1 MTSADQSPEEHPEPA
16 DQPPLEEPAEA
27 HSPEEPAEATPSAES
42 PGSAEVV
49 ESAEEATEGSE
60 PPQSPEPSGVA
71 GPTPRHRVEWWHRL
85 RPMTRR
91 GIRAGIVVLVTGFVA
106 LVVGLLSAQFTGSL
120 GPHEADYS
128 VRLNDEI
135 RVDMG
140 PLGALIVDSP
150 LPLRVG
156 VNVQVKEIPVG
167 LAAPGANPIAGLTSD
182 LQGYTQF
189 FANPEPAIREAADG
203 LITDALGRF
212 TLLWSIQLLIVA
224 SARLAGHG
232 LLRETMKN
240 ALRQPGVAPLTMA
253 VVVAV
258 TLVPLVDA
266 TRSSGQVGRTSAVL
280 DGTPLENARIT
291 GRLAPIVDY
300 YGGYVVDAIDKNSEF
315 YTAVQANLTST
326 FEAERAAAAQESID
340 EEAAETGAEDTDT
353 GTGTSADAETDPDGH
368 GLASPDADTGDDG
381 ADGTA
386 VGGGENP
393 TSAES
398 ASAEEGPDG
407 EPTTPGDPTAAGEE
421 PPSGD
426 DASAGEETAAEEEPD
441 LITGVMVTDLHC
453 NIGMAEVIGTA
464 ATEFG
469 ADLIIN
475 AGDTVM
481 AGTSVESYCVS
492 AFADGFGDVPV
503 VFADGNHDSRT
514 TTEQEVEAGWIPL
527 EGEPVEVAGLRFLGD
542 NDPTISSLGQPTRP
556 TREETVLEMGDR
568 LAAQGCE
575 LAEEGEP
582 VDVLLVHSPYAGRQI
597 LEAGCAPMSLS
608 GHMHSQTGPRQLG
621 LGTQYIGAST
631 AGAAEGAPTIGPLN
645 QPATITAIRWDPQT
659 HLPVDY
665 RIVTVGTDTSVV
677 LSEWT
682 PWPAPPTEFVSG
694 QQAEE

>member
-1 MTSADQSPEEHPEPA
+1 MTRAQKSPEEHPEP
-16 DQPPLEEPAEA
+16 
-27 HSPEEPAEATPSAES
+27 
-42 PGSAEVV
+42 
-49 ESAEEATEGSE
+49 ESADAPGATE
-60 PPQSPEPSGVA
+60 SGAERGAEQPA
-71 GPTPRHRVEWWHRL
+71 GPAPRHRVEWWHQL

-91 GIRAGIVVLVTGFVA
+91 GIRAGIVVVVTGFVS
-106 LVVGLLSAQFTGSL
+106 LMVGLLSAQYTGSL

-150 LPLRVG
+150 LPLRLG

-189 FANPEPAIREAADG
+189 FANPEPAIREAANG
-203 LITDALGRF
+203 LITDALGRV
-212 TLLWSIQLLIVA
+212 TLLWSIQLLVVA

-240 ALRQPGVAPLTMA
+240 ALRQPGVAPLTAA

-266 TRSSGQVGRTSAVL
+266 TRSSGNVGRTSAVL

-315 YTAVQANLTST
+315 YSAVQANLSSV
-326 FEAERAAAAQESID
+326 FEAERAEAESAQASS
-340 EEAAETGAEDTDT
+340 EATDAP
-353 GTGTSADAETDPDGH
+353 GDETDDANSTGSDADSDADGH
-368 GLASPDADTGDDG
+368 GLSSPDA
-381 ADGTA
+381 ADEDADSEA

-393 TSAES
+393 TSVES
-398 ASAEEGPDG
+398 ASAEGAQEGEQTTNGTAEADG
-407 EPTTPGDPTAAGEE
+407 EQPQSGGPTET
-421 PPSGD
+421 SG
-426 DASAGEETAAEEEPD
+426 ETAATEDEPE

-464 ATEFG
+464 ADEFD
-469 ADLIIN
+469 ADVIIN

-492 AFADGFGDVPV
+492 AFADGFGSDRPV

-575 LAEEGEP
+575 LAEEGEQ

-597 LEAGCAPMSLS
+597 IEAGCAPMSLS
-608 GHMHSQTGPRQLG
+608 GHLHQQIGPRQLG

-631 AGAAEGAPTIGPLN
+631 AGAAEGSPTIGPLN
-645 QPATITAIRWDPQT
+645 DPATITAIRWDPDT

-677 LSEWT
+677 LSDWT
-682 PWPAPPTEFVSG
+682 PWPAQPTEFVSG
-694 QQAEE
+694 QQAED

>member
-1 MTSADQSPEEHPEPA
+1 MTSADKSPEEHPEPV
-16 DQPPLEEPAEA
+16 EPAD
-27 HSPEEPAEATPSAES
+27 PPEPADDPAQEAPAQTGTA
-42 PGSAEVV
+42 
-49 ESAEEATEGSE
+49 
-60 PPQSPEPSGVA
+60 
-71 GPTPRHRVEWWHRL
+71 PRHRVQWWHRL

-91 GIRAGIVVLVTGFVA
+91 SIRAGIVVVVTGFVA
-106 LVVGLLSAQFTGSL
+106 LVVGLLSAQYTGSL

-128 VRLNDEI
+128 VRLNGEV

-156 VNVQVKEIPVG
+156 VDVQVKEIPIG

-189 FANPEPAIREAADG
+189 FANPEPAIREAAGG

-266 TRSSGQVGRTSAVL
+266 TRSSGNVGRTSAVL
-280 DGTPLENARIT
+280 DGTPLEDARIT

-300 YGGYVVDAIDKNSEF
+300 YGGFVVEAIDKNSEF
-315 YTAVQANLTST
+315 YADVQANLTSV
-326 FEAERAAAAQESID
+326 FEAERAAA
-340 EEAAETGAEDTDT
+340 
-353 GTGTSADAETDPDGH
+353 DGH
-368 GLASPDADTGDDG
+368 GLSSPDAEDAEGEADTAG
-381 ADGTA
+381 

-398 ASAEEGPDG
+398 ASAEQDPDG
-407 EPTTPGDPTAAGEE
+407 EPVDTGEATAAGQQTPSGEETTPGDESAAG
-421 PPSGD
+421 
-426 DASAGEETAAEEEPD
+426 AENAEAEQEPD

-464 ATEFG
+464 AAEFD
-469 ADLIIN
+469 ADLIMN

-481 AGTSVESYCVS
+481 AGTSVESYCIS
-492 AFADGFGDVPV
+492 AFADGFGSDIPV
-503 VFADGNHDSRT
+503 VFSDGNHDSRT

-527 EGEPVEVAGLRFLGD
+527 EGDPVEVAGLRFLGD

-568 LAAQGCE
+568 LAARGCE
-575 LAEEGEP
+575 LAEEGEH

-608 GHMHSQTGPRQLG
+608 GHLHAQTGPRQLG
-621 LGTQYIGAST
+621 FGTQYIGAST
-631 AGAAEGAPTIGPLN
+631 AGATEGAPTIGPLT
-645 QPATITAIRWDPQT
+645 QPATITAIRWDPDT

-677 LSEWT
+677 LSDWQA
-682 PWPAPPTEFVSG
+682 WPPQPTEFVSG
-694 QQAEE
+694 LQAEE

>member
-1 MTSADQSPEEHPEPA
+1 MTGADNSPEDA
-16 DQPPLEEPAEA
+16 EPAEEV
-27 HSPEEPAEATPSAES
+27 PEEAETGPEAPEDAEPAEEAS
-42 PGSAEVV
+42 
-49 ESAEEATEGSE
+49 EEADSGQEASE
-60 PPQSPEPSGVA
+60 ETAP
-71 GPTPRHRVEWWHRL
+71 PRHRVEWWHQL

-91 GIRAGIVVLVTGFVA
+91 SIRAGIVVVLTGFVA
-106 LVVGLLSAQFTGSL
+106 LVVGLLSAQYTGSL

-150 LPLRVG
+150 LPLRLG

-189 FANPEPAIREAADG
+189 FANPEPAIREAAGG
-203 LITDALGRF
+203 LITDALGRVA
-212 TLLWSIQLLIVA
+212 LLWSIQLLIVA

-240 ALRQPGVAPLTMA
+240 ALRQPGVAPLAVA

-266 TRSSGQVGRTSAVL
+266 TRSSGNVGRTSAVL
-280 DGTPLENARIT
+280 DGTPLADARIT

-315 YTAVQANLTST
+315 YTDVQANLESA
-326 FEAERAAAAQESID
+326 FEAERAAAAEGTTEDTGAPAPTEDTADSD
-340 EEAAETGAEDTDT
+340 AETG
-353 GTGTSADAETDPDGH
+353 SDGH
-368 GLASPDADTGDDG
+368 GLGSPQDSDSG
-381 ADGTA
+381 ADSED

-398 ASAEEGPDG
+398 ASAEEAPDG
-407 EPTTPGDPTAAGEE
+407 EATTNGAADSAGEQT
-421 PPSGD
+421 PSGD
-426 DASAGEETAAEEEPD
+426 ETTNGDESAAGAQTASAEQEAD

-464 ATEFG
+464 VAGFD

-492 AFADGFGDVPV
+492 AFADGFGQDVPV

-556 TREETVLEMGDR
+556 TRSETVLEMGDR

-575 LAEEGEP
+575 LAEEGEQ

-631 AGAAEGAPTIGPLN
+631 AGAAEGSPTIGPLN
-645 QPATITAIRWDPQT
+645 DPATITAIRWDPET

-665 RIVTVGTDTSVV
+665 RIVTVGTDTSAV
-677 LSEWT
+677 LSDWQ
-682 PWPAPPTEFVSG
+682 PWPEQPTEFVSG
-694 QQAEE
+694 QQAEDDGAY

>member
-1 MTSADQSPEEHPEPA
+1 MTRAQKSPEEHPEP
-16 DQPPLEEPAEA
+16 
-27 HSPEEPAEATPSAES
+27 
-42 PGSAEVV
+42 
-49 ESAEEATEGSE
+49 ESADAPGATE
-60 PPQSPEPSGVA
+60 SGAERGAEQPA
-71 GPTPRHRVEWWHRL
+71 GPAPRHRVEWWHQL

-91 GIRAGIVVLVTGFVA
+91 GIRAGIVVVVTGFVS
-106 LVVGLLSAQFTGSL
+106 LMVGLLSAQYTGSL

-150 LPLRVG
+150 LPLRLG

-189 FANPEPAIREAADG
+189 FANPEPAIREAANG
-203 LITDALGRF
+203 LITDALGRV
-212 TLLWSIQLLIVA
+212 TLLWSIQLLVVA

-240 ALRQPGVAPLTMA
+240 ALRQPGVAPLTAA

-266 TRSSGQVGRTSAVL
+266 TRSSGNVGRTSAVL

-315 YTAVQANLTST
+315 YSAVQANLSSV
-326 FEAERAAAAQESID
+326 FEAERAEAESAQASS
-340 EEAAETGAEDTDT
+340 EATDAP
-353 GTGTSADAETDPDGH
+353 GDETDDATSTGSDADSDADGH
-368 GLASPDADTGDDG
+368 GLSSPDA
-381 ADGTA
+381 ADEDADSEA

-393 TSAES
+393 TSVES
-398 ASAEEGPDG
+398 ASAEGAQEGEQTTNGTAEANG
-407 EPTTPGDPTAAGEE
+407 EQPQSGGPTET
-421 PPSGD
+421 SG
-426 DASAGEETAAEEEPD
+426 ETAATEDEPE

-464 ATEFG
+464 ADEFD

-492 AFADGFGDVPV
+492 AFADGFGSDRPV

-575 LAEEGEP
+575 LAEEGEQ

-597 LEAGCAPMSLS
+597 IEAGCAPMSLS
-608 GHMHSQTGPRQLG
+608 GHLHQQIGPRQLG

-631 AGAAEGAPTIGPLN
+631 AGAAEGSPTIGPLN
-645 QPATITAIRWDPQT
+645 DPATITAIRWDPDT

-677 LSEWT
+677 LSDWT
-682 PWPAPPTEFVSG
+682 PWPAQPTEFVSG
-694 QQAEE
+694 QQAED